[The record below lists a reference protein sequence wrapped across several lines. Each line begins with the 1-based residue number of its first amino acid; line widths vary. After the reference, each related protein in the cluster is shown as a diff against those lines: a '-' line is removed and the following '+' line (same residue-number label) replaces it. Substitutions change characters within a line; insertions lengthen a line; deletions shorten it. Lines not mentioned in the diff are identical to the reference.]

1 MKEKGLGRS
10 KKRNSGLTLMLL
22 RYYKV
27 IATTKQS
34 PTTYIQ
40 LTINRI
46 IRRGSVVSEIHKK

>member
-1 MKEKGLGRS
+1 MKEKGLGCS

-34 PTTYIQ
+34 PTTYM
-40 LTINRI
+40 
-46 IRRGSVVSEIHKK
+46 

>member
-1 MKEKGLGRS
+1 
-10 KKRNSGLTLMLL
+10 MLL